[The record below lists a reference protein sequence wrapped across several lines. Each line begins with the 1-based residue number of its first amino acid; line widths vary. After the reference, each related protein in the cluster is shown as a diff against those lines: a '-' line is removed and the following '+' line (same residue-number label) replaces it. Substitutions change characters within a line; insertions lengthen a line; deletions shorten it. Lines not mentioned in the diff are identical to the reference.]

1 MDYNNGDIVELTADG
16 KVQFASDPHLAG
28 YVNQQ
33 GTVVG
38 TEDPGDD
45 SILHVQFADGNIAEF
60 GKGVIAKVVA
70 P

>member
-1 MDYNNGDIVELTADG
+1 MEYNIGDRVELTEDG
-16 KVQFASDPHLAG
+16 KVQFASDTYLGP

-45 SILHVQFADGNIAEF
+45 SILHVRFDDGNVAEF
-60 GKGVIAKVVA
+60 GKGVIVKVVA

>member
-1 MDYNNGDIVELTADG
+1 MDYNNGDIVELTEDG
-16 KVQFASDPHLAG
+16 KAQFAADTYLGP

-60 GKGVIAKVVA
+60 GKGVITKVVA